1 MKLNE
6 TLENLRVSYQASS
19 LDIAD
24 CHHDPFEQFN
34 KWFDESVKSMCD
46 EPNAFVLSTIKGNK
60 PRSRVVLLKGII
72 EKGFVFYTNYDSHK
86 GLEIENNPFASMNFL
101 WLPLQRQ
108 VRIEGVLSKVSEQQS
123 NQYFQKRP
131 RGSQLGAIASPQ
143 SKRVNSR
150 NELEDLFTQ
159 TEKKYEGIEL
169 VPRPTRWGGYA
180 LTPHYIEFW
189 QGRSNRMH
197 DRICFEKI
205 NDQWELYRLAP

>member
-19 LDIAD
+19 LDIGD
-24 CHHDPFEQFN
+24 CHEDPFEQFN
-34 KWFDESVKSMCD
+34 KWFDESVKAMCD
-46 EPNAFVLSTIKGNK
+46 EPNAFVLSTIKENK
-60 PRSRVVLLKGII
+60 PRSRVVLLKGIV
-72 EKGFVFYTNYDSHK
+72 ENAFLFYTNYESAK
-86 GLEIENNPFASMNFL
+86 GLEIKNNPHASMNFL

-123 NQYFQKRP
+123 NQYFEKRP

-143 SKRVNSR
+143 SKKVSSR
-150 NELEDLFTQ
+150 QELEGMFHH
-159 TEKKYEGIEL
+159 TEEKYQGIEL
-169 VPRPTRWGGYA
+169 VPRPTHWGGYA

-197 DRICFEKI
+197 DRICFEKV
-205 NDQWELYRLAP
+205 NHQWEVYRLAP

>member
-6 TLENLRVSYQASS
+6 TLENLRVSYQVSS
-19 LDIAD
+19 LDIGD
-24 CHHDPFEQFN
+24 CHQDPFEQFN

-46 EPNAFVLSTIKGNK
+46 EPNAFVLSTIKENK

-72 EKGFVFYTNYDSHK
+72 DKTFLFYTNYESAK
-86 GLEIENNPFASMNFL
+86 GLEIENNPYASMNFL

-108 VRIEGVLSKVSEQQS
+108 VRIEGVLSKVSEEQS

-143 SKRVNSR
+143 SKKVSSR
-150 NELEDLFTQ
+150 QELEGMFHQ
-159 TEKKYEGIEL
+159 TERKYEGIEC
-169 VPRPTRWGGYA
+169 VPRPTHWGGYA

-189 QGRSNRMH
+189 QGRSNRLH
-197 DRICFEKI
+197 DRICFEKV
-205 NDQWELYRLAP
+205 NNQWEFFRLAP